1 MYSLY
6 GMTGLGSNGMGA
18 ADSPQIS
25 PQILQ
30 MLLSGASGSPLG
42 GMASP
47 MANAAPF
54 QGLPQHQA
62 PMGAMMPQMPAGT
75 GQQPQQGQQQGGLL
89 GSGVSQDQLI
99 KLLTGGAQQGVSPLQ
114 NPNNGPSILG
124 NLLRGYSANGL
135 PGQGVLN
142 GLSQQAANNVATAGP
157 GGMGYGNGV
166 V

>member
-30 MLLSGASGSPLG
+30 MLLAGASGSPLG
-42 GMASP
+42 GAMP
-47 MANAAPF
+47 NAAPF

-62 PMGAMMPQMPAGT
+62 PMGAMMPQMPPGT
-75 GQQPQQGQQQGGLL
+75 GQQPQQGQQGGLA
-89 GSGVSQDQLI
+89 GSGVSPQQLI
-99 KLLTGGAQQGVSPLQ
+99 QMLTGGSQQGLSPLQ

-124 NLLRGYSANGL
+124 NLLRGYNVNGT

-142 GLSQQAANNVATAGP
+142 GLSAQAAGNVASGAAGL
-157 GGMGYGNGV
+157 
-166 V
+166 